1 MVLIW
6 IESMG
11 SPLRNQEACQIF
23 SRPWLLLHM
32 RGRQGRDIFW
42 KLNQKCVCEEISGV
56 GNVGMRHWRYYI
68 QYVKCAENIT
78 WFYWRCRDSVQ
89 KYKCGWKLSLWKI
102 VVLRILWGSIPIL
115 RSELENTVEG
125 PKNCTAGVNIFYIG
139 SQKYFVT
146 GKNIFQQAKDIVVEA
161 KILEAKKN
169 CICKT
174 EPIHGLSSN

>member
-23 SRPWLLLHM
+23 SRPWLLHM
-32 RGRQGRDIFW
+32 KGRQGRNIFG
-42 KLNQKCVCEEISGV
+42 KLNQKCVCVEISGV

-78 WFYWRCRDSVQ
+78 WFYWRCGDSVQ

-125 PKNCTAGVNIFYIG
+125 PKNCSRGEYILYWLAKIFC
-139 SQKYFVT
+139 K
-146 GKNIFQQAKDIVVEA
+146 IFQQAKDIVVEA